1 MVALLVWVFT
11 VTSQI
16 KKPTLLP
23 SVHFR
28 YIYKKKKNASTFCKH
43 FQVHSTEKQ
52 KHSSLIPLHQRHR
65 FLNHITLKKAI
76 SIWKQYQSKECPNMW
91 KLTMYEYTSI
101 IRLASGWLEAWG
113 SMLVWVQMCAPCC
126 CCCWEPLFLSSVPSC
141 CVLSWMP
148 NGFGGNHCGNRTNR
162 DDTEH

>member
-1 MVALLVWVFT
+1 MCEASSYYCLRNHFMVALLVWVFT
-11 VTSQI
+11 V
-16 KKPTLLP
+16 
-23 SVHFR
+23 
-28 YIYKKKKNASTFCKH
+28 
-43 FQVHSTEKQ
+43 VHSEKQ

-126 CCCWEPLFLSSVPSC
+126 CCCCCWEPLFLSSVPSC

-148 NGFGGNHCGNRTNR
+148 NGFRGNHCGNRTNR